1 MASRIEWFGAIREG
15 YEDGVQWRLTFG
27 LGNHSVNGYVKVPAT
42 HGKMDSES
50 YLDPDYQYEVH
61 GGLTYSDEEG
71 WLGFD
76 TSHYGDYWPPR
87 ELEKFGGTPPEDPIS
102 NFAEVNYLWTLDSVE
117 LEVIKLARQVSGF
130 KDLT

>member
-1 MASRIEWFGAIREG
+1 MVSYIDRYSHIREG
-15 YEDGVQWRLTFG
+15 YEDGVHWKLTFG

-42 HGKMDSES
+42 HEKMTSES
-50 YLDPDYQYEVH
+50 YMDLNDYEVH

-76 TSHYGDYWPPR
+76 TSHYGDYWPPLALK
-87 ELEKFGGTPPEDPIS
+87 EIGGTPREDQTYIV
-102 NFAEVNYLWTLDSVE
+102 AEVNFIWNINLVE
-117 LEVIKLARQVSGF
+117 KEVINLAQQVSGF